1 MTERK
6 QRPVRDTEFFI
17 IQARK
22 IHGDTYDYSKV
33 VYKSSLEKVCI
44 ICSEHGEF
52 WQTPNNHLRGR
63 GCAKCKGLYRYTK
76 DDFIK
81 KSNEVHHGVY
91 DYSKVEYKNTQAK
104 VCIICPKHGE
114 FWQKPTR
121 HMAGRGCPHEEC
133 VNEKREATCM
143 AHFGVPNPGQDLGVR
158 EKMEAT
164 NLKLYGVKN
173 PMQNRDVYLRQV
185 ENNLKKHGVKST
197 FQLQSVIDKGWET
210 KRKNHTCSSSKCEK
224 KLYKML
230 LNVFDASDIVSPYK
244 SDEYPFRCD
253 FYIKS
258 RDLYI
263 ELNGTWNHGG
273 HWFDESNQDDLDMVM
288 LYLSRGTDYYKGV
301 VYDWTVRDV
310 RKRKIAAEHKLN
322 YVVFW
327 GCKFADVEKWFEL
340 GCPDGRDWDHEY
352 SWMH

>member
-6 QRPVRDTEFFI
+6 QRPVRDTESFI

-143 AHFGVPNPGQDLGVR
+143 AHFGVPNPGQD
-158 EKMEAT
+158 
-164 NLKLYGVKN
+164 
-173 PMQNRDVYLRQV
+173 
-185 ENNLKKHGVKST
+185 
-197 FQLQSVIDKGWET
+197 
-210 KRKNHTCSSSKCEK
+210 SKCEK

-327 GCKFADVEKWFEL
+327 GCKFAEWFEL